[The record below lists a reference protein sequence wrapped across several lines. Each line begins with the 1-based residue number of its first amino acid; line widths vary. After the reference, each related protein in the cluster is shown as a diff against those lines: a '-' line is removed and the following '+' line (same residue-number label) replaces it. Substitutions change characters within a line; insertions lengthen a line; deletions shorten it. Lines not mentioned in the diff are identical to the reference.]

1 MDKGMDKSYSFDE
14 FVDII
19 RVLRSKDGC
28 PWDREQTH
36 VSLKQCLIEECY
48 EVIEAINNKDSENL
62 CEELGDVLLQVVM
75 HSVIAEEKNE
85 FRIEDVIR
93 EGGFV
98 ETKQVNKV
106 KEPSRRAWNRMD
118 NNEQEQMEKK
128 IKESGKT
135 TEYRLVTKP
144 GTFYT
149 TTKAE
154 YDYAVNLLSQKDK

>member
-1 MDKGMDKSYSFDE
+1 ME
-14 FVDII
+14 
-19 RVLRSKDGC
+19 
-28 PWDREQTH
+28 
-36 VSLKQCLIEECY
+36 
-48 EVIEAINNKDSENL
+48 EAIKEADNNRNEEAQYFKEKQAAEDAKKE
-62 CEELGDVLLQVVM
+62 EELKKEQYEKERKERNKGKTKVEIMNEARDNKTLDVKMRYDGVVKTRRQ
-75 HSVIAEEKNE
+75 HV
-85 FRIEDVIR
+85 EDVIR